1 MSEVDAHDL
10 RLAGAAARGDERA
23 LRRVL
28 ERVTPRLRGAAWN
41 LARDGHEAQDLVQ
54 EALLKITRP
63 DTLRRYRG
71 DGPLDG
77 YLLSVGVRA
86 MISAGRS
93 RQSRSERQ
101 VLTGEP
107 ELYAGG
113 RAAPESTRLSG
124 LMRAALLGL
133 PERARAVVLLVAVG
147 DLGYADVAAALDME
161 VGTVKSTYSRARS
174 ALREQLAPAR

>member
-1 MSEVDAHDL
+1 M
-10 RLAGAAARGDERA
+10 
-23 LRRVL
+23 L
-28 ERVTPRLRGAAWN
+28 ERVTRRLRGAAWN

-63 DTLRRYRG
+63 DVLGRYRG

-93 RQSRSERQ
+93 RQSRSDRM

-107 ELYAGG
+107 ELHAGG
-113 RAAPESTRLSG
+113 ARDRDPAFLSG
-124 LMRAALLGL
+124 SMRAALGAL

-147 DLGYADVAAALDME
+147 DLSYIEVAHALDME

-174 ALREQLAPAR
+174 ALRKSLAA